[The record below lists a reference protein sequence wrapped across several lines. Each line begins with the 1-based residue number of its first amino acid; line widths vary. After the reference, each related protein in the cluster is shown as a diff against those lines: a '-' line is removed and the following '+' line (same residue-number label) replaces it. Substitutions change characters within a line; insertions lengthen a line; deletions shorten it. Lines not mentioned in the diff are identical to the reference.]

1 MSFEQVKERV
11 KDALR
16 RCECLVVVGPT
27 GCGKT
32 YAIQKACEEMGY
44 RFVDFDAVDIDVGA
58 LKKYLT
64 TAYLVPTAIVVDIV
78 DALPPRAQEKLFEVA
93 KSRINPVIFT
103 AYNMYSLVSE
113 AGVCQ
118 PVQMFKPD
126 VRELSKFVNNISK
139 KAGLKP
145 NYTALNSRDWRQA
158 MLSIY
163 GSEGY
168 DTEDTISK
176 AVEKF
181 FRVGEIDRADPT
193 TLTMIVDNVGS
204 FYGIYAYLLLKYAS
218 IADLT
223 KRASVMRAVGDVIKG
238 IVSKPKPSYF
248 IEKLKLVRGKIET

>member
-16 RCECLVVVGPT
+16 RCECLIVVGPT

-44 RFVDFDAVDIDVGA
+44 RFVDFDAVDIDVDA

-78 DALPPRAQEKLFEVA
+78 DALSSRLQKKVFEVA
-93 KSRINPVIFT
+93 KNRINPAIFT
-103 AYNMYSLVSE
+103 AYNMYSLVDE
-113 AGVCQ
+113 TGDCQ
-118 PVQMFKPD
+118 PIQMFKPD
-126 VRELSKFVNNISK
+126 VRELSKFINNISK
-139 KAGLKP
+139 ETGLKP
-145 NYTALNSRDWRQA
+145 NYIALNSRDWRQA

-176 AVEKF
+176 TVEKF
-181 FRVGEIDRADPT
+181 FRFGEVDRADST
-193 TLTMIVDNVGS
+193 TLTMMVDNVGS

-218 IADLT
+218 IADFT
-223 KRASVMRAVGDVIKG
+223 KRGDVMKVVGDIIKG
-238 IVSKPKPSYF
+238 MVSKPKSSYF
-248 IEKLKLVRGKIET
+248 IEKLKLIKGR